1 MLLVNLT
8 LCLMSILGTFGF
20 RIKPSTILFKGNL
33 KSHIS
38 EVKHRTTKCLFLIFK
53 RLVFMLLLLKKL
65 LIDSI
70 DRCPTKI
77 AIKNCAVQTIE

>member
-33 KSHIS
+33 KSHIY
-38 EVKHRTTKCLFLIFK
+38 EVKHKITKFLFFIIK
-53 RLVFMLLLLKKL
+53 RLIFMLLPLKNYLLTRL
-65 LIDSI
+65 
-70 DRCPTKI
+70 
-77 AIKNCAVQTIE
+77 AAA

>member
-33 KSHIS
+33 KSHIY
-38 EVKHRTTKCLFLIFK
+38 EVKRKITKFLFFIIK
-53 RLVFMLLLLKKL
+53 RLIFMLLPLKNYLLTRL
-65 LIDSI
+65 AAS
-70 DRCPTKI
+70 
-77 AIKNCAVQTIE
+77 

>member
-1 MLLVNLT
+1 
-8 LCLMSILGTFGF
+8 MSILETFGL
-20 RIKPSTILFKGNL
+20 RMKPSTILFKGKL
-33 KSHIS
+33 KSHIY
-38 EVKHRTTKCLFLIFK
+38 EVKHKTIKCLFLIIK

-70 DRCPTKI
+70 DRCPRKS

>member
-33 KSHIS
+33 KSHIY
-38 EVKHRTTKCLFLIFK
+38 EVKHKITKFLFFIIK
-53 RLVFMLLLLKKL
+53 RSIFMLLPLKNYL
-65 LIDSI
+65 FTRL
-70 DRCPTKI
+70 
-77 AIKNCAVQTIE
+77 AAA